1 MRNMAAL
8 FFLALSLVGV
18 WLISR
23 DHGFS
28 LSHLLES
35 PGDKHAGVIT
45 WAAPVAILLLTLWAL
60 GRLAAR
66 GDSPSGSSSTP
77 SSQCPTAPSDASE
90 SVSDK
95 ETPDDSQDDDA

>member
-1 MRNMAAL
+1 MRIIAAV
-8 FFLALSLVGV
+8 FFLAFSLVGI

-28 LSHLLES
+28 LSHLVPS
-35 PGDKHAGVIT
+35 HRDHHAGVIT

-77 SSQCPTAPSDASE
+77 SSQGPTAPSDASE
-90 SVSDK
+90 SVSDE